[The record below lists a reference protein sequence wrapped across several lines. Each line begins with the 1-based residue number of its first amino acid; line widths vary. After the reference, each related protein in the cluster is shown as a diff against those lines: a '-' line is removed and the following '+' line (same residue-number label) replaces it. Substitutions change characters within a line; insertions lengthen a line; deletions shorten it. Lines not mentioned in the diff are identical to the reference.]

1 MSMSTDYFEALN
13 DIRQEI
19 DSLQS
24 RLYMDEGDHLRLYG
38 SERSAEEIEVELLLL
53 EQKLGFMLRQYV
65 GSKSR
70 ISGLISLKDALKNVR
85 SQYGLD

>member
-1 MSMSTDYFEALN
+1 MSHSEEYFMALTE
-13 DIRQEI
+13 IRNEI

-38 SERSAEEIEVELLLL
+38 SERSAEEIEVELMLL
-53 EQKLGFMLRQYV
+53 EQRLGFMLRQYV
-65 GSKSR
+65 GSKTR